1 LLSIQ
6 QSDDSIQHIKQ
17 LLESGDRDGNS
28 NLFCNYALKGGK
40 VYKITGREL
49 RCVLPKTARFQILR
63 VSHDDS
69 GHFGFD
75 KTYDLVSS
83 QYWFKGMRLFVRKYV
98 NNCLN
103 CLYFKL
109 PGVKRRFHQIYTT
122 LSSQESKLAIKYLQD
137 MIQVFGVPR
146 RIICDHGSSFTSEK
160 FREFCDHIQTK
171 IHFNAVATP
180 RGNGQVERYNRTVL
194 DSLATMGADL
204 DDDCWDE
211 NVHNV
216 QLGLNGTLNRAV
228 GVSPSEAL
236 MGFRVVSGGLL
247 EPEDRTPLDVT
258 EIRARMV
265 AHTERYQASQKNRFD
280 HPRSTPRL
288 YQEGD
293 LVLIRISSTP
303 TTGSSQKLLPKWRG
317 PFRVAKV
324 LGNDRYEVKDI
335 PGTGRSRL
343 RYSGVAAVD
352 NMRPWVRYE

>member
-1 LLSIQ
+1 M
-6 QSDDSIQHIKQ
+6 
-17 LLESGDRDGNS
+17 
-28 NLFCNYALKGGK
+28 
-40 VYKITGREL
+40 
-49 RCVLPKTARFQILR
+49 
-63 VSHDDS
+63 SHDDS

-109 PGVKRRFHQIYTT
+109 PGGKRPGSLHPIPKTPVPFHTVHIDHLGPFVKTKAGNTQLFLIIDAFTKFILLYPVKSTK
-122 LSSQESKLAIKYLQD
+122 SKLAIKCLQD
-137 MIQVFGVPR
+137 MIKVFGVLR
-146 RIICDHGSSFTSEK
+146 RIICDHGRSFTSEE

-258 EIRARMV
+258 EICARMV
-265 AHTERYQASQKNRFD
+265 AHTERYQASQKNLFD

-303 TTGSSQKLLPKWRG
+303 ATGSSQKLLPKWRG

>member
-1 LLSIQ
+1 M
-6 QSDDSIQHIKQ
+6 
-17 LLESGDRDGNS
+17 
-28 NLFCNYALKGGK
+28 
-40 VYKITGREL
+40 
-49 RCVLPKTARFQILR
+49 
-63 VSHDDS
+63 SHDDS
-69 GHFGFD
+69 GHLGFD

-109 PGVKRRFHQIYTT
+109 PGGKRPGSLHPIPKTPVPFHTVHIDHLGPFVKTKEGNTQLFLIIDAFTKFILLYPVKSTK
-122 LSSQESKLAIKYLQD
+122 SKLAIKCLQD
-137 MIQVFGVPR
+137 MIKVFGVPR
-146 RIICDHGSSFTSEK
+146 RIICDHGRSFTSEK

-194 DSLATMGADL
+194 DSLANMGADL

-211 NVHNV
+211 NLHNV

-265 AHTERYQASQKNRFD
+265 AHTELYQASQKNRFD
-280 HPRSTPRL
+280 HPHSTPRL

-303 TTGSSQKLLPKWRG
+303 ATGSSQKLLPKWRG
-317 PFRVAKV
+317 PFQVAKV

-335 PGTGRSRL
+335 PGTGRSML

-352 NMRPWVRYE
+352 RPQVSCAQRQSLSQTSRRSGIIER

>member
-1 LLSIQ
+1 
-6 QSDDSIQHIKQ
+6 
-17 LLESGDRDGNS
+17 
-28 NLFCNYALKGGK
+28 
-40 VYKITGREL
+40 VYS
-49 RCVLPKTARFQILR
+49 KTARFQIFR
-63 VSHDDS
+63 MSHDDS

-75 KTYDLVSS
+75 KTCDLVSC
-83 QYWFKGMRLFVRKYV
+83 QYWFRGMRLFVRKYSYI

-109 PGVKRRFHQIYTT
+109 PGGKRPGSLHHIPKTPVPFRTVHIDHLGPFVKTKAGNTQLFLIIDAFTKFILLYPVKSTKC
-122 LSSQESKLAIKYLQD
+122 KLAIKCLQD
-137 MIQVFGVPR
+137 MIKVFGVPR
-146 RIICDHGSSFTSEK
+146 QIICDHGRSFTSEE

-211 NVHNV
+211 NILNV

-265 AHTERYQASQKNRFD
+265 AHPERYQASQKNRFD
-280 HPRSTPRL
+280 HSRSTPRL
-288 YQEGD
+288 YQEDD

-303 TTGSSQKLLPKWRG
+303 ATGSSQKLLPKWRG

-335 PGTGRSRL
+335 PGTGRLRL
-343 RYSGVAAVD
+343 RYSVVAAVD

>member
-1 LLSIQ
+1 
-6 QSDDSIQHIKQ
+6 
-17 LLESGDRDGNS
+17 
-28 NLFCNYALKGGK
+28 
-40 VYKITGREL
+40 
-49 RCVLPKTARFQILR
+49 
-63 VSHDDS
+63 
-69 GHFGFD
+69 
-75 KTYDLVSS
+75 
-83 QYWFKGMRLFVRKYV
+83 MRLFVRKYI

-109 PGVKRRFHQIYTT
+109 PGGKRPGSLHPIPKTPVPFHTVHIDHLGPFVKTKAGNTQLFLIIDAFTKFILLYPVKSTK
-122 LSSQESKLAIKYLQD
+122 SKLAIKCLQD
-137 MIQVFGVPR
+137 MIKVFGVPR
-146 RIICDHGSSFTSEK
+146 QIICDHGRSFTSEE

-180 RGNGQVERYNRTVL
+180 RGNGQVERYIRTVL

-211 NVHNV
+211 NILNV

-258 EIRARMV
+258 EIRMV
-265 AHTERYQASQKNRFD
+265 AHPERYQAS
-280 HPRSTPRL
+280 RL

-303 TTGSSQKLLPKWRG
+303 ATGSSQKLLPKWRG

-343 RYSGVAAVD
+343 RYSVVAAVD
-352 NMRPWVRYE
+352 NMSPWVRYE